1 MGYRQRA
8 FDLAQRLDKRAAI
21 RRSIPDR
28 KSVQEGKPDRIAD
41 QLEESAKFL
50 RQEIVI
56 GPRTADL
63 LAAVLRGE
71 PVTPLLLARARNETG
86 DIDMNVVPF

>member
-41 QLEESAKFL
+41 QLEEAAKFL

-56 GPRTADL
+56 GPRTADMVRIV
-63 LAAVLRGE
+63 LAGGIPTDRELQAVRDE
-71 PVTPLLLARARNETG
+71 VG
-86 DIDMNVVPF
+86 DIDDVIPF